1 MLMHVLLLTK
11 LGAIISSIASIV
23 KMTIIYQVGGCIPNM
38 HCNVPFQ
45 IGAPEEEA

>member
-1 MLMHVLLLTK
+1 MLVHVLLLTK

-38 HCNVPFQ
+38 HCNAYQ